1 MIKLKAR
8 DGRAPQELAA
18 MDMDAYL
25 DDKDRKKHYVQ
36 VMFEIIAP
44 GYDSFTRFFSF
55 GMDRKWKELLLQ
67 AAQERTP
74 ANAFILDLA
83 CGTGDLGI
91 DLARRTGA
99 TRAVGLDLSQLM
111 LTQARD
117 RSATERVSFRLA
129 ACDMLQLCVPEG
141 SVDVVTIGYGLRNT
155 ADVSL
160 ALREVARVLKP
171 EGILAV
177 LDFNRP
183 VGAFWRETFLWYLWN
198 AGRVC
203 GWLWHREP
211 ITYGYIAES
220 IRRYLTIP
228 EFEKQLADA
237 GFKIEWRASRLAG
250 AIGIHVARRTV
261 AAAQTAA

>member
-1 MIKLKAR
+1 MIKFKAR

-18 MDMDAYL
+18 MDMAAYL
-25 DDKDRKKHYVQ
+25 GDKHRKKHYIQ
-36 VMFEIIAP
+36 VMFETIAP

-55 GMDRKWKELLLQ
+55 GMDKKWKEALL
-67 AAQERTP
+67 AETERRTP
-74 ANAFILDLA
+74 EHAFILDLA

-91 DLARRTGA
+91 QLARRTGA
-99 TRAVGLDLSQLM
+99 TRSVGLDLSQLM
-111 LTQARD
+111 LGQARD
-117 RSATERVSFRLA
+117 RSAKENISFRLA
-129 ACDMLQLCVPEG
+129 ACDMLQLCVPEA

-171 EGILAV
+171 EGIVAV

-183 VGAFWRETFLWYLWN
+183 VRALWRGIFLWYMRK
-198 AGRVC
+198 AGRFC

-220 IRRYLTIP
+220 IRRYFTIP

-237 GFKIEWRASRLAG
+237 GFKIEWRASRLGG
-250 AIGIHVARRTV
+250 AIGIHVARRTPT
-261 AAAQTAA
+261 AAQNGT